1 MVLGSKL
8 KNEIFKEINGH
19 VDARFPL
26 DQKHPMHSS
35 LTQPPDDAQTL
46 SSRVK
51 DSVEKILATK
61 TLNTKPQSG
70 RLDSTVDKKPV
81 TCQTRSLRSP
91 EPRVSEVIG
100 PNYQV
105 GG

>member
-1 MVLGSKL
+1 
-8 KNEIFKEINGH
+8 
-19 VDARFPL
+19 
-26 DQKHPMHSS
+26 MHSS
-35 LTQPPDDAQTL
+35 LTQPLDNAQTL

-51 DSVEKILATK
+51 DSVEEIPATK
-61 TLNTKPQSG
+61 SLTPNRS
-70 RLDSTVDKKPV
+70 LDSTVDKKPV